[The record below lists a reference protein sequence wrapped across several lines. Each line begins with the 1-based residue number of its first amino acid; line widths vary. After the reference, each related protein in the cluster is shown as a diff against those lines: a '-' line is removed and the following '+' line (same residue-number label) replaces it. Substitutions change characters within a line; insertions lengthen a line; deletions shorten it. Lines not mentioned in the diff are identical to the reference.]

1 MRKTTLAVALAAV
14 IGLLAGGV
22 AVADDH
28 FFEGKTIR
36 VIVGYSPGGGYDTY
50 TRQVV
55 RHMGK
60 HIPGNPGF
68 VVQNMTGAGSL
79 VAANYIQKRAKRDG
93 TVLGVWNS
101 GLVTMQGLGDP
112 KVRIKGEELSW
123 IGAPVK
129 GIPACAFMG
138 WSGVAKLEHI
148 TDANKPVKV
157 GGTRT
162 GSTGI
167 DLPKILN
174 RTIGTNFD
182 VVAGYAG
189 TAKSRLAMQAKE
201 VAGACWGWESM
212 RVTARSMLDAKGP
225 DKMIPVLTHR
235 KIPDPELA
243 NSLVIPDLIAERGG
257 KKHVATY
264 TAWVNQY
271 EFQRP
276 FVAPPGVPAKQ
287 LAQLREGFAKTLKDP
302 EFLKEAE
309 DAKLIID
316 YVSGEQIEGYVG
328 QILGMSPESKEAL
341 DFLVRKRK

>member
-1 MRKTTLAVALAAV
+1 MIRKTGLAVALVAAL
-14 IGLLAGGV
+14 GLTAGNV
-22 AVADDH
+22 AAADD
-28 FFEGKTIR
+28 FFKGKTIR

-55 RHMGK
+55 RHMGR
-60 HIPGNPGF
+60 HIPGNPSF
-68 VVQNMTGAGSL
+68 IVQNMTGAGSL

-101 GLVTMQGLGDP
+101 GLVTMQGLGDT

-129 GIPACAFMG
+129 GIPACVFMG
-138 WSGVAKLEHI
+138 WSGVTTLEDI
-148 TDANKPVKV
+148 TDPEKPVKV

-174 RTIGTNFD
+174 KTIGTNFD
-182 VVAGYAG
+182 VVAGYSG

-201 VAGACWGWESM
+201 IAGACWGWESI

-225 DKMIPVLTHR
+225 DKLTPVLTHR
-235 KIPDPELA
+235 RIPDPELK
-243 NSLVIPDLIAERGG
+243 NSLIIPDLIAKRGG
-257 KKHVATY
+257 KKHTETY
-264 TAWVNQY
+264 KGWVNQY

-287 LAQLREGFAKTLKDP
+287 LQQLRDGFKKTLQDP
-302 EFLKEAE
+302 RFLKEAE

-316 YVSGEQIEGYVG
+316 YVSGRDIEEYVS
-328 QILGMSPESKEAL
+328 QILGMSAESKDAL
-341 DFLVRKRK
+341 SFLVRKKK